1 MADSLVSLL
10 DITKQNGTDLA
21 VGLVEEV
28 RTFAPEV
35 EVLMGRPIAGTT
47 YKSAVRT
54 SLPTGPAFR
63 QANEG
68 SDIVSSRY
76 DQRLN
81 QCFFLDGQMRVDEAV
96 VEASEFGAD
105 VILAREALGVFKQK
119 AIALGAQ
126 IYYGTT
132 SDAKGF
138 PGFTSLWDTAMT
150 ISVQS
155 ATASTASA
163 WLVVN
168 SLDGVHLIYGKNSGL
183 NVRQWT
189 RQQVLDGSS
198 KSYFAWVNNLSGWV
212 GLSFNYSKSLCRI
225 SGLSTGAATG
235 LNDKMVAKALSL
247 FPVGTVP
254 THLFMNR
261 TQRYMLQ
268 QSRAPVYAAASRSN
282 SAVTAATPL
291 QFPPLPVE
299 SNGIPIYV
307 TDSLTNTETSPTIT
321 ANTE

>member
-1 MADSLVSLL
+1 MANSMLSLL
-10 DITKQNGTDLA
+10 DITKQNGTDMA
-21 VGLVEEV
+21 VGLVEEI

-35 EVLMGRPIAGTT
+35 EVLMGRPINGTS
-47 YKSAVRT
+47 YHSRVRT

-63 QANEG
+63 QANAG
-68 SDIVSSRY
+68 SDTVSSKY
-76 DQRLN
+76 DIRLN
-81 QCFFLDGQMRVDEAV
+81 ECFYLDGQMQIDEAV
-96 VEASEFGAD
+96 AESSELGQD
-105 VILAREALGVFKQK
+105 VILAQEALGVFKQK

-126 IYYGTT
+126 LYYGT
-132 SDAKGF
+132 SQDASGF

-155 ATASTASA
+155 ATASTSSA

-189 RQQVLDGSS
+189 RQQVLAGNS
-198 KSYFAWVNNLSGWV
+198 KPMFAWVNNLSGWV

-225 SGLSTGAATG
+225 SGLSDGAATG
-235 LNDKMVAKALSL
+235 LTDKMVAKALSL

-268 QSRAPVYAAASRSN
+268 QSRAPVYAAATLSN
-282 SAVTAATPL
+282 SNVTSNLPL
-291 QFPPLPVE
+291 QFPAMPVE

-307 TDSLTNTETSPTIT
+307 TDSITNTETSPTIT
-321 ANTE
+321 ANV